1 MFMRYAT
8 LTLAATLAASAGLAG
23 CQTYDPYTGEKETSK
38 ATIGAGIGALAGAAI
53 GYASGGDAKE
63 RRKKALI
70 GAAGGGLVGG
80 GVGYY
85 MDQQEAKLRHQL
97 QGTGVS
103 VTRNG
108 ENITLNMPGNIT
120 FQTGSSDLNADFL
133 RVMDSVGLVL
143 KEYNKT
149 LIVIAGHTDNVGT
162 PENNQALSQRRA
174 EAVGSYLAGRSVAAN
189 RMVITGYGESQPV
202 ADNKTAAGRQQNRR
216 VELTLEPIKAQG

>member
-1 MFMRYAT
+1 MRT
-8 LTLAATLAASAGLAG
+8 TTLALATVITATAGLSG
-23 CQTYDPYTGEKETSK
+23 CQTYDPYTGDKETSK

-63 RRKKALI
+63 RRKRALI

-120 FQTGSSDLNADFL
+120 FMTGSADLNADFL
-133 RVMDSVGLVL
+133 KVLDSVGLVL

-149 LIVIAGHTDNVGT
+149 LIAIGGHTDNVGST
-162 PENNQALSQRRA
+162 ENNLALSQKRA
-174 EAVGSYLAGRSVAAN
+174 EAVGTYLAGRSVASE
-189 RMVITGYGESQPV
+189 RMVINGYGESQPV
-202 ADNKTAAGRQQNRR
+202 ADNKTEAGRKQNRR